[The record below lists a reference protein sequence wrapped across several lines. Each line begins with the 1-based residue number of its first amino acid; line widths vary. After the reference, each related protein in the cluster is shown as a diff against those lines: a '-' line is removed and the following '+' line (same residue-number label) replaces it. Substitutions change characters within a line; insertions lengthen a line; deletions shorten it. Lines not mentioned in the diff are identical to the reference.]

1 MALLKTL
8 EGTSPATSIN
18 VNDLFDVNDVLG
30 CMLYG
35 PQTWNQIKSYA
46 CNRAL
51 ELLASKNDF
60 GTNLSKIAG
69 KKNYIIRNDILDKVF
84 GFNHVLGCELYG
96 AEDWDEFVR
105 DVKTTTPPT
114 LGSVKGALK
123 SLVKPSG
130 VLYPENF
137 TAKGILQ
144 WLFVPGATNIADA
157 TTQFGSKGASAKAA
171 DAKVANARN
180 QVIATQEYANQVQQ
194 DAAEKVAQAKQ
205 EFSAEY
211 ARTKASEDSINEKNK
226 ELQYSLQTNPEYMA
240 NKSKNIIMLCCAG
253 LLAAVI
259 LKGSK

>member
-8 EGTSPATSIN
+8 EGVEATRSRVD

-35 PQTWNQIKSYA
+35 PQTWNRIKSYA

-105 DVKTTTPPT
+105 DVKVSTPPT
-114 LGSVKGALK
+114 LGSISGAFK
-123 SLVKPSG
+123 SLIKPSG
-130 VLYPENF
+130 ILYPENF
-137 TAKGILQ
+137 SPSGIVQ

-171 DAKVANARN
+171 DAKVVTARN
-180 QVIATQEYANQVQQ
+180 EAIASKEYANQVQQ
-194 DAAEKVAQAKQ
+194 DAAQKVAQAKQ

-240 NKSKNIIMLCCAG
+240 NKRNNILLICGAG
-253 LLAAVI
+253 LLALAI
-259 LKGSK
+259 MKKG